1 MLEFLRR
8 RFLAV
13 SLAAFAA
20 GAAMSPAPASA
31 TPEEA
36 AAFVRTMADKTLR
49 EFSARKQTPEEVQQ
63 TFGRILDEG
72 FAVRTIGLW
81 VIADYQARLE
91 PAQRDRYLTLF
102 RERLVEDYAAA
113 FASFS
118 GQNIPF
124 EVTSA
129 RALSERDTIVQSRVT
144 PPNGGAPVAV
154 EWRVRRYSDG
164 MKAVDVSVAGA
175 SLSSTIRGNFN
186 AVIEQRGING
196 LLQWLEDRSKPT
208 VAPTNAV
215 PAPSMAPRGG
225 SRT

>member
-1 MLEFLRR
+1 MLDFLRR
-8 RFLAV
+8 RFLAA

-20 GAAMSPAPASA
+20 GAVVSSPAFA
-31 TPEEA
+31 TPDEA
-36 AAFVRTMADKTLR
+36 ANFVRTMADKTLR
-49 EFSARKQTPEEVQQ
+49 EFSARKQTAEEVQQ
-63 TFGRILDEG
+63 TFGKILDEG

-113 FASFS
+113 FAGFS

-154 EWRVRRYSDG
+154 EWRVRKYSDG

-186 AVIEQRGING
+186 AVIEQRGIDG

-215 PAPSMAPRGG
+215 PSPGAPAN

>member
-1 MLEFLRR
+1 MLDFLRR
-8 RFLAV
+8 RFLIATVAV
-13 SLAAFAA
+13 VAA
-20 GAAMSPAPASA
+20 GATLQPEFAVASP
-31 TPEEA
+31 EQA
-36 AAFVRTMADKTLR
+36 AGFVRTMADKTLR

-63 TFGRILDEG
+63 TFGKILDEG

-81 VIADYQARLE
+81 VIADYQARLD

-102 RERLVEDYAAA
+102 RQRLIEDYAAA
-113 FASFS
+113 FAGFS

-124 EVTSA
+124 QVTNA
-129 RALSERDTIVQSRVT
+129 RALSERDTIVESRVT

-154 EWRVRRYSDG
+154 EWRVRQYSDG
-164 MKAVDVSVAGA
+164 MKAVDVAVAGA

-196 LLQWLEDRSKPT
+196 LLLWLEDRSKPAL
-208 VAPTNAV
+208 APTNAT
-215 PAPSMAPRGG
+215 PSGG